1 MVKQV
6 PLNEEFTISIFTE
19 NAIGLLARIT
29 NQFTKR
35 HINIEALNVSQSE
48 VEGVH
53 RFTIVVNTTP
63 RQVDLITKQIEKQVD
78 VYRCFYHKAEET
90 IHQEIALYKLPTSV
104 LKNGIEVEDII
115 RREAA
120 RILSIEEHFFVIEKT
135 GYRKETTRL
144 FEELKKFNVT
154 EFVRSG
160 RVSITKPMDELKEHI
175 QEVKAK
181 AAV

>member
-6 PLNEEFTISIFTE
+6 ALNEEYTVSIFTE

-53 RFTIVVNTTP
+53 RFTIVVNTTE
-63 RQVDLITKQIEKQVD
+63 RQVQLITKQIEKQVE
-78 VYRCFYHKAEET
+78 VYRCFYHHAEET
-90 IHQEIALYKLPTSV
+90 IHQEIALYKLPISA
-104 LKNGIEVEDII
+104 LKSGIELESMI
-115 RREAA
+115 RREGA
-120 RILSIEEHFFVIEKT
+120 RILSMEENFFVIEKT
-135 GYRKETTRL
+135 GHRSETSQL
-144 FEELKKFNVT
+144 FEKLKAYNVA

-160 RVSITKPMDELKEHI
+160 RVAITKPMDELKEHI